1 LLKSDI
7 ILPNSPAVARS
18 LEQTNNFYF
27 FTDTFQITR
36 KPFHMKKQRMH
47 NITFDEMQ
55 VGQSASLT
63 RTLTK
68 KDIELFALVSGD
80 VNPAH
85 LDKEYADDSLFRGVI
100 GHGMWSGG
108 LISTVLGTVMPGPG
122 TIYMGQEMNFLAP
135 VRIDDEITVTLTVQS
150 KHESKPIVI
159 FECICQ
165 NTKGEVVV
173 RGTAKVLAPTKKIN
187 VDRPQLP
194 SVEIYDRDHYKKV
207 LDSCEGLDRLKAA
220 VVFPIRKSSIQA
232 VHEAFD
238 QGLILPVLI
247 GPKQLIK
254 NAAKD
259 AGFKIPA
266 KWEIVSAPNSYDA
279 CAKAVNIA
287 AKGEVDAIMR
297 GHVTIKELIKAV
309 IAPKS
314 NLLTNRR
321 ISYAHVTYIPA
332 YHKPM
337 IITDTMIN
345 IAPRIKDKIDIC
357 QNAIDL
363 WKMLFADAY
372 GEKAKVALLAAIES
386 VDTDMPAT
394 TDAACLAKMGD
405 RGQIEGGILD
415 GPLAF
420 ENVITKPSLEKELT
434 SSVAGDADILVVPN
448 IESGNAIAKQLSLLG
463 HADSSGIVLGA
474 KVPIILS
481 NSKDDSLR
489 TRLLSYALA
498 VLVANQQKLKEL

>member
-1 LLKSDI
+1 MS
-7 ILPNSPAVARS
+7 
-18 LEQTNNFYF
+18 E
-27 FTDTFQITR
+27 
-36 KPFHMKKQRMH
+36 QRMQ
-47 NITFDEMQ
+47 NITFDELQ
-55 VGQSASLT
+55 IGQSASLT

-135 VRIDDEITVTLTVQS
+135 VRIGDDITVTLTVKS

-165 NTKGEVVV
+165 NARGEIVVQ
-173 RGTAKVLAPTKKIN
+173 GTSKVLAPTKKIN

-194 SVEIYDRDHYKKV
+194 SVEIYDQDHYKKV
-207 LDSCEGLDRLKAA
+207 LNRCEGLNRLKTA
-220 VVFPIRKSSIQA
+220 VVFPVKDYSLKA
-232 VHEAFD
+232 VMEAYD
-238 QGLILPVLI
+238 HGLIDPVLI
-247 GPKQLIK
+247 GPKQRIK
-254 NAAKD
+254 AIAKE
-259 AGFKIPA
+259 AGIKLPA
-266 KWEIVSAPNSYDA
+266 KWEIVSASNSYDA
-279 CAKAVNIA
+279 SLKAVTMA

-297 GHVTIKELIKAV
+297 ARVTIKELIKAV
-309 IAPKS
+309 IAPKA
-314 NLLTNRR
+314 NLVTDRR
-321 ISYAHVTYIPA
+321 VSYAHVTYIPA

-345 IAPRIKDKIDIC
+345 IAPTIKDKIDIC
-357 QNAIDL
+357 QNSIDL
-363 WKMLFADAY
+363 WQTLFAEKE
-372 GEKAKVALLAAIES
+372 GEKAKVALLAAIGY
-386 VDTDMPAT
+386 VDIDMPAT
-394 TDAACLAKMGD
+394 TDAAILAKMGD
-405 RGQIEGGILD
+405 RAQIEGAIID

-420 ENVITKPSLEKELT
+420 DNVISTNTIDENRIS

-463 HADSSGIVLGA
+463 HADASGIVLGA
-474 KVPIILS
+474 KVPIILCS
-481 NSKDDSLR
+481 GKDSMR
-489 TRLLSYALA
+489 TRLLSCALA
-498 VLVANQQKLKEL
+498 LLVANHIKMKAL